1 MPTGIVLD
9 RDTPAMNRL
18 SGLLRWGLGGRI
30 GDGRQWVSWIHITD
44 FLAVV
49 RTWRSKPKT

>member
-18 SGLLRWGLGGRI
+18 SGLVRWGLGGRI

-49 RTWRSKPKT
+49 RTWRWKPKT